1 MEPDGERAGLRRF
14 PGSALKKTLGIV
26 LLLGGLAGA
35 LLFFL
40 RPSEVVVSAGSEA
53 RDQAHKASRI
63 VNTASGAPSPA
74 AADFVKSEAGKIG
87 QVDSNPEATQQR
99 LNAWAHGVSAQGAK
113 ELSSV
118 ALDASRSQDERFL
131 AAYLLG
137 MVPQA
142 EAAIPALREVALA
155 PWAGPGMGEKHQDR
169 VNAIEVQVRAAAIE
183 GLARHRGQ
191 DTARE
196 ALVAASRAHQ
206 EQFLTDRAQ
215 RALHEWRTGA
225 TVEDQDRKALGKVL
239 QR

>member
-1 MEPDGERAGLRRF
+1 M
-14 PGSALKKTLGIV
+14 
-26 LLLGGLAGA
+26 LLGGLAGA

-40 RPSEVVVSAGSEA
+40 RSPEEVVVSTGSEA
-53 RDQAHKASRI
+53 RDQVHKASRI
-63 VNTASGAPSPA
+63 ASTALGGPSPA
-74 AADFVKSEAGKIG
+74 AADFVKSEAGRIG

-99 LNAWAHGVSAQGAK
+99 LSAWAHGVSAQGAK

-191 DTARE
+191 DAARE

-206 EQFLTDRAQ
+206 DQFLTDRAQ